1 MTVSKML
8 DYNTILTCLIAQET
22 STALLNQSNLL
33 LFSLLFFFYREREA
47 YGIILSVLGVITFRK
62 LESENKLI
70 RKLSVFTKTMLE
82 DNKC

>member
-1 MTVSKML
+1 ML